1 MKEPKERY
9 NTCTQTYIWFCFDCD
24 PDVFKSTEIV
34 LKDRMTEFSMDK
46 YGGCEFTTGKG
57 IIFPKDSTY
66 SDE

>member
-1 MKEPKERY
+1 MKVPKERY

-46 YGGCEFTTGKG
+46 YGGCEFATG
-57 IIFPKDSTY
+57 
-66 SDE
+66 E